1 MDKVDAVMSRFPQY
15 AYNQEDK
22 ESMLR
27 RLIKSIV
34 DEFNITMSN
43 IDRIDKMIGID
54 SVLPDDAYNR
64 FGSLL
69 NIKKNKNETDEQY
82 IDRLK
87 VSITSLSGGTADAI
101 KYAIACGLG
110 INNDSIAIDNK
121 IYIYDAWKY
130 DGDEADIIKEYG
142 YVVCLIDLDNGA
154 YSTDI
159 ESIVTRS
166 ANEVKAAGV
175 NIQFIYRN
183 FRIVY
188 YIELDDIT
196 YLSLNTMTYNKVG
209 E

>member
-1 MDKVDAVMSRFPQY
+1 MDKIDAVIKRLPQY
-15 AYNQEDK
+15 AYDPENK
-22 ESMLR
+22 ESILYK
-27 RLIKSIV
+27 LIKSIV
-34 DEFNITMSN
+34 DEFNITMGN
-43 IDRIDKMIGID
+43 IDRINKMIGID
-54 SVLPDDAYNR
+54 SISPDDVYNR
-64 FGSLL
+64 FGALL
-69 NIKKNKNETDEQY
+69 NIKQNKNETDEQY
-82 IDRLK
+82 RDRLK
-87 VSITSLSGGTADAI
+87 VSITSLSGGTAEAI

-110 INNDSIAIDNK
+110 INNDSVAIDNK
-121 IYIYDAWKY
+121 IHIYDAWKY

-142 YVVCLIDLDNGA
+142 HVVCLIDLNNGV

-196 YLSLNTMTYNKVG
+196 YLSLNTMTYIKVG